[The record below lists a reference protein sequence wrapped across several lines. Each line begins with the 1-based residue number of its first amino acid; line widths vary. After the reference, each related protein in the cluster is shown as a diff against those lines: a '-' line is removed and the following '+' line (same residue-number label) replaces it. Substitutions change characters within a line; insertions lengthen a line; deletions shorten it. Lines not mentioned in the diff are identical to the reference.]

1 MQEEHEDSLTR
12 KPVVKHVQKQANSNS
27 NNNNEGEVKV
37 TVHNKKL
44 LMDVLMGDGDN
55 SSAIKKEQEPTL
67 KKKFPQANQA
77 SGGISGIQRI
87 KKPIEEKSYTAM
99 NSKKIPEVA
108 MP

>member
-1 MQEEHEDSLTR
+1 
-12 KPVVKHVQKQANSNS
+12 VVKNVQKQAN
-27 NNNNEGEVKV
+27 NNESEVKV
-37 TVHNKKL
+37 IVHNKKL

-55 SSAIKKEQEPTL
+55 SAVKKEQEPAL
-67 KKKFPQANQA
+67 KKKFPQAHQA

-108 MP
+108 VS